1 MSVIGL
7 PEVLVV
13 SFMAVMALVVIFP
26 AATICR
32 RLGFSPW
39 LGVLAAVPVGNVIL
53 LWFIALAQW
62 PRVQSGP
69 QSV

>member
-13 SFMAVMALVVIFP
+13 GFLVVMAFMVIFP
-26 AATICR
+26 AATVCR

-39 LGVLAAVPVGNVIL
+39 LGVLAVIPLANVIL